1 MSAYVVIDLDIH
13 DPDGFQRYAD
23 AVLPL
28 MREAGGRNL
37 VVDQAPVVLEGD
49 WRPSTLV
56 IHEFPDRAAAQA
68 FWDAPAYQPL
78 KALRRKHSCVRVVVG
93 AAG

>member
-1 MSAYVVIDLDIH
+1 MIDLDIH
-13 DPDGFQRYAD
+13 EPDGFQRYAD
-23 AVLPL
+23 AVSPP
-28 MREAGGRNL
+28 MRAEAGCPNL

-49 WRPSTLV
+49 WRPSTPV
-56 IHEFPDRAAAQA
+56 IHAFPDRAAAHA

-78 KALRRKHSCVRVVVG
+78 KALRGKHSSVRVVG